1 MSDSGTLDERD
12 DADRRQEDDEPSTTE
27 WGGAAGTGGSADG
40 APATKATG
48 DSNSR
53 IFVGNIKQPSSKEGM
68 QKIFGEFG
76 GIQRIDYKGH
86 FAFIVFDE
94 SEAAHKAVAKYNNFD
109 QGEGKVLKLEMAID
123 RPKADRRPAQS
134 ENGRQQTEMRAQ
146 RGPIQRF
153 ENRVEISSMSGSFPE
168 SKYSHGLLMDTLIQ
182 NHTGMARF
190 HKRCLID

>member
-12 DADRRQEDDEPSTTE
+12 YGDHRQEDGESSTAE
-27 WGGAAGTGGSADG
+27 WGGAASTGDSAGD
-40 APATKATG
+40 ASATKGATG

-53 IFVGNIKQPSSKEGM
+53 IFVGNILQPNSKEGM
-68 QKIFGEFG
+68 QKLFSEFG

-94 SEAAHKAVAKYNNFD
+94 AEAAHKAVAKYNDFD

-123 RPKADRRPAQS
+123 RPKAERKSAQS
-134 ENGRQQTEMRAQ
+134 GNGQQQSQIRTQ

-153 ENRVEISSMSGSFPE
+153 ENRVEISSVSGSFPE
-168 SKYSHGLLMDTLIQ
+168 SKYIILLLNTPQ
-182 NHTGMARF
+182 
-190 HKRCLID
+190 C